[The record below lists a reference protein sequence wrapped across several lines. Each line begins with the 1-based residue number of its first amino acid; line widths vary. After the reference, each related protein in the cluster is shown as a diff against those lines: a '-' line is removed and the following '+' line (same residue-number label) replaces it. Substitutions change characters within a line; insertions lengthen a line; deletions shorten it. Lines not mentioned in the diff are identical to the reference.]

1 MGDRDRH
8 DVHMRDRDDY
18 LGCRD
23 ERSDRRS
30 RSRSRSR
37 SNSRDRDK
45 AMRSQIIIET
55 NKHHALSDFEKLCD
69 AFYDKLNDEFIKK
82 NGRLK
87 DYNSVK
93 HEINKFYLDYARANA
108 TTIVKDYL
116 KQLPKSNHHALLMSK
131 ARGWLR
137 NNDFADV
144 KVKLNDADVEAL
156 ILRIY
161 EIFEIELTKQHE
173 KQSEEALTEMLASSS
188 LGTKQSEEA
197 LTEMLASTSLG
208 TKAKGNKTYR
218 RNKTYRHKKPY
229 NNNKKTYRRKKK

>member
-1 MGDRDRH
+1 MGDRDRDRH

-18 LGCRD
+18 IGRRD

-45 AMRSQIIIET
+45 AMRSQKIIET
-55 NKHHALSDFEKLCD
+55 NKHPALSDFEKLCD

-82 NGRLK
+82 NSRLK

-93 HEINKFYLDYARANA
+93 HEIDNFYLNYARSEA
-108 TTIVKDYL
+108 TTVVKDYL
-116 KQLPKSNHHALLMSK
+116 TRLPKSNHRALLRSK

-137 NNDFADV
+137 NNDFAEI
-144 KVKLNDADVEAL
+144 KLNDADVEAL

-161 EIFEIELTKQHE
+161 EIFEIELRRQHE
-173 KQSEEALTEMLASSS
+173 KQSEEALTEMLASTSI
-188 LGTKQSEEA
+188 GTEKQTDA
-197 LTEMLASTSLG
+197 LTKMLASTSIG
-208 TKAKGNKTYR
+208 TKAKGNKTYH
-218 RNKTYRHKKPY
+218 RNKTYRR
-229 NNNKKTYRRKKK
+229 NRRNKK